1 MNNPHHSSQSPL
13 PLGGVGGGFLVTI
26 AIPAYKAT
34 YLEESL
40 RSAVNQTY
48 ENIEIVVVND
58 HSPYDITPIVE
69 SFHDER
75 IRYYINEENIGGKDL
90 VAQWNKCLSYA
101 QGEYFCLLC
110 DDDIYDPQ
118 FVETMLQLAEQYP
131 DVDVFRA
138 RMRKI
143 DNEGK
148 TIDLFPA
155 SPSYETAYDYMWHF
169 LRGYRSQTVSEFML
183 RTSHV
188 KETGGY
194 YSLPRAWGSDSL
206 SVFLFAMDKGIAS
219 CNSLLA
225 SFRQSDE
232 NISFNFKDDA
242 REKMQA
248 AELYRKKCLEL
259 IAACKDEDL
268 KTMLKK
274 AEPENYNKR
283 VLYILNMSKLSS
295 FLWIIFHHHVGI
307 KLLLNSCFSRI
318 AMFLHPVTAFFR
330 RH

>member
-1 MNNPHHSSQSPL
+1 MNNPHHSPQSPL
-13 PLGGVGGGFLVTI
+13 PSGGGGSLVTI

-34 YLEESL
+34 YLEESI

-48 ENIEIVVVND
+48 KNIEIVVVND
-58 HSPYDITPIVE
+58 HSPYEITPIVE

-110 DDDIYDPQ
+110 DDDTYEPQ
-118 FVETMLQLAEQYP
+118 FVETMLGLSEQYP

-138 RMRKI
+138 RLKKT
-143 DNEGK
+143 DKEGK
-148 TIDLFPA
+148 TVDLSPA
-155 SPSYETAYDYMWHF
+155 PPSYETVYDYMWHN
-169 LRGYRSQTVSEFML
+169 LRGYRTQTVSEFML
-183 RTSHV
+183 RTAHMR
-188 KETGGY
+188 ETGGY

-206 SVFLFAMDKGIAS
+206 STFLFAMEKGIAS
-219 CNSLLA
+219 ANKLLV

-248 AELYRKKCLEL
+248 AELYREKCLQL
-259 IAACKDEDL
+259 IAQCKDDDL
-268 KTMLKK
+268 KRMLEK

-307 KLLLNSCFSRI
+307 KLLLNSCYSRI
-318 AMFLHPVTAFFR
+318 AMLLHPVTAFFR